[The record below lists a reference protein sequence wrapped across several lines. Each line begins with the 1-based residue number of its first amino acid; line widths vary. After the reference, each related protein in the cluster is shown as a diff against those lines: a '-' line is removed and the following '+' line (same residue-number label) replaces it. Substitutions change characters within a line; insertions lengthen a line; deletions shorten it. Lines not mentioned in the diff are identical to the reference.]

1 MNKKRYIVNYSCFLW
16 AKDDQSA
23 IKKAKKFAKKMDR
36 KKDNRFTCDSIQEF
50 PFASL
55 IGRKINFDK

>member
-1 MNKKRYIVNYSCFLW
+1 MKKKRYLINYSCFVW

-23 IKKAKKFAKKMDR
+23 IKKAKKFARKHDI
-36 KKDNRFTCDSIQEF
+36 KKDNRFTCDRIEEF

-55 IGRKINFDK
+55 IGRKINF